1 MKAEVALVELPEWI
15 KSINDLEVNDIYNKY
30 YKSCTSLLKNM
41 EISAPKRTVLK
52 TNISKK
58 IENNITEQEQ
68 FYIAFSGLIKNEIP
82 TEEEI
87 EKCKQKIPTK
97 NGIWIEEKSQY
108 DILNMINELTN
119 YKYQINCDNYLELKE
134 NQEKTEKNEYD
145 VFIQMLINSDH
156 TYILGKTGKMYFRDI
171 LTKEI
176 AVDLYEDLDSYQ
188 IYNYVKDKNQ
198 TIIDITSNKKEH
210 LNNKQIMN
218 SLMDLLK

>member
-1 MKAEVALVELPEWI
+1 
-15 KSINDLEVNDIYNKY
+15 
-30 YKSCTSLLKNM
+30 
-41 EISAPKRTVLK
+41 
-52 TNISKK
+52 
-58 IENNITEQEQ
+58 
-68 FYIAFSGLIKNEIP
+68 
-82 TEEEI
+82 
-87 EKCKQKIPTK
+87 
-97 NGIWIEEKSQY
+97 
-108 DILNMINELTN
+108 
-119 YKYQINCDNYLELKE
+119 
-134 NQEKTEKNEYD
+134 
-145 VFIQMLINSDH
+145 MLINSDH